1 MDEGAKPLGVVLA
14 GGAGS
19 RLGGSKAIV
28 ELGGR
33 PLISYPLA
41 AFAEAG
47 IAAVVVAKPTTEM
60 PPLDVPLVTEPAEP
74 THPLLGLITAL
85 AHAGG
90 RPIVASPCDTPFVS
104 ASLLTTLAASAS
116 TAAVHDGE
124 RLHPLIARYQPLDL
138 PALRHGLETNA
149 SATSTAESLSPALI
163 DSDPRDT
170 FNVNTPEDLVA
181 ASARLAH

>member
-1 MDEGAKPLGVVLA
+1 M
-14 GGAGS
+14 
-19 RLGGSKAIV
+19 V

-47 IAAVVVAKPTTEM
+47 IDVITVAKPDTEL
-60 PPLDVPLVTEPAEP
+60 PPLDVPLITEPAEP

-85 AHAGG
+85 AHAGE
-90 RPIVASPCDTPFVS
+90 RPIVASPCDTPFIS
-104 ASLLTTLAASAS
+104 ASVLITLAACPS

-124 RLHPLIARYQPLDL
+124 RLHPLIARYQPHDL
-138 PALRHGLETNA
+138 RALRHGLETNA

-163 DSDPRDT
+163 DSNPRDT
-170 FNVNTPEDLVA
+170 FNVNTPEDLA
-181 ASARLAH
+181 AATARLAH